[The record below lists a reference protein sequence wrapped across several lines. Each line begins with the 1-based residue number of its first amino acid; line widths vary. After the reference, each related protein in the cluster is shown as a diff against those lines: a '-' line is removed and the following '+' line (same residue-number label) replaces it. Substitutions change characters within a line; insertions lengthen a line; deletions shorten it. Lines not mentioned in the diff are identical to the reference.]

1 VFAALAEFERDLIR
15 ERTAAG
21 LAAARVRGRHGGRP
35 SVMTSHK
42 LQVAQ
47 TMYRSGQYTVAAIA
61 TTLGVSRASIYRHL
75 PHAGGGAR

>member
-1 VFAALAEFERDLIR
+1 
-15 ERTAAG
+15 
-21 LAAARVRGRHGGRP
+21 
-35 SVMTSHK
+35 MTSHK

-61 TTLGVSRASIYRHL
+61 TTLCVSRASIYRHL